1 MLGSGA
7 RELGPAALWGSLPGR
22 EERAAR
28 RALTGRR
35 AEAGSP
41 GGSWSFQNGTAVG
54 PWRDVQGLRVDTL
67 GRAGRRAAE
76 QRAGPTRGQIGR
88 EHV

>member
-35 AEAGSP
+35 AA
-41 GGSWSFQNGTAVG
+41 
-54 PWRDVQGLRVDTL
+54 
-67 GRAGRRAAE
+67 RAAAE
-76 QRAGPTRGQIGR
+76 LPEWHSSGPVERRSRTEG
-88 EHV
+88 